1 MVKKSEMLSKRS
13 RGRGRIRSGRL
24 STKNNRQ
31 RSINIRR
38 KRRTRK
44 NRHNKRGG
52 ALVSGKHHDE
62 EIPVDKSPRPPS
74 AKNSREGFSRRQ
86 EMKMIINMQRKQIKE
101 LEKELAKLERRLRIE
116 LMRGDPSVIS
126 SEERRA
132 DDCEEKLRA
141 LHDQFMWHKWD
152 TNMAEFVRKKASQ
165 IIPQRAEAS
174 KRRGSHRRD
183 LSHTGDLLELD

>member
-52 ALVSGKHHDE
+52 ALVSGKSSDE
-62 EIPVDKSPRPPS
+62 KVSNKPWDYVKRVDLSPRPHS

-101 LEKELAKLERRLRIE
+101 LEEELTELERDILLE
-116 LMRGDPSVIS
+116 GASLS
-126 SEERRA
+126 
-132 DDCEEKLRA
+132 DCEEKLRA

-174 KRRGSHRRD
+174 RRRGSHRRD
-183 LSHTGDLLELD
+183 LSHTGDLWELD